1 MNEIET
7 NVADTV
13 GQATGWLKA
22 NEGLLVSY
30 VVNLATAIIILIV
43 GAFLARMASK
53 LVTRLMQARGLDI
66 TVTRFLSSIIR
77 YIVLI
82 ITAIAAMSHVGIQ
95 TTSFIAVLGAAGL
108 AVGLALQGSLS
119 NFAAGVL
126 LVIFRPFRSGEYVD
140 LGGAEGTVQEIQIFS
155 TTLLTADGKIIVVP
169 NNRIISGNIVN
180 YSREPNRRL
189 QIIVGV
195 AYSADIDEV
204 KRVLNDVIAADKRIL
219 KEKGVTVRLNE
230 MAASTLNFVVRVWTK
245 NSDYGEVNF
254 DLQENFKRALDRNNI
269 GIPYPQ
275 MDVHLFQ
282 QNSGDDA

>member
-1 MNEIET
+1 MNELET
-7 NVADTV
+7 NVIETV
-13 GQATGWLKA
+13 NSTTSWFKA

-30 VVNLATAIIILIV
+30 VVNLASAIIILIIGV
-43 GAFLARMASK
+43 FLARMSSK
-53 LVTRLMQARGLDI
+53 VITRLMQAKNLDI
-66 TVTRFLSSIIR
+66 TVTKFLSAIIR

-82 ITAIAAMSHVGIQ
+82 ITVIAAMSHVGIQ

-155 TTLLTADGKIIVVP
+155 TTLATADGKIVVVP

-180 YSREPNRRL
+180 YTREPYRRI

-195 AYSADIDEV
+195 SYNADIDDV
-204 KRVLNDVIAADKRIL
+204 KRVLNEVIDADKRII
-219 KEKGVTVRLNE
+219 KERGVTVRLNE
-230 MAASTLNFVVRVWTK
+230 MAASSLNFVIRVWTT
-245 NSDYGEVNF
+245 NNDFGEVTF
-254 DLQENFKRALDRNNI
+254 DLQENVKRALDRNNI
-269 GIPYPQ
+269 GLPYPQ
-275 MDVHLFQ
+275 MDVHLFKADKE
-282 QNSGDDA
+282 SS